1 VPNWLPAQNAIL
13 LVEDDLDLRV
23 AIADILRD
31 AGRWVVEARDGEEA
45 LTKLPELRRPCLIL
59 LDLLMP
65 GMDGFE
71 FLERLRERSDASDFH
86 VLVLSAHGSVGTAEH
101 YPGVVGTLQKP
112 FNVRTLLSWVE
123 TLC

>member
-1 VPNWLPAQNAIL
+1 MRNWLPGHTIL
-13 LVEDDLDLRV
+13 LVEDDPDLRS
-23 AIADILRD
+23 AIADVLRD
-31 AGRWVVEARDGEEA
+31 AGRSVVEAENGEEA
-45 LTKLPELRRPCLIL
+45 FKKLPFLGHPCLIL

-71 FLERLRERSDASDFH
+71 FLERLRERSDAPDFP
-86 VLVLSAHGSVGTAEH
+86 VLVLSAHASVDTAEH